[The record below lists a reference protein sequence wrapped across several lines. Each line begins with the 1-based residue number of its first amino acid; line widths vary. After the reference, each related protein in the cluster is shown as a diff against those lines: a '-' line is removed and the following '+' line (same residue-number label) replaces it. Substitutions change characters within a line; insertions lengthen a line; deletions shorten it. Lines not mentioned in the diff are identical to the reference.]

1 MSRWTVRDATAAD
14 GAAVL
19 ALNNAH
25 VPHVNALSVEDFTWI
40 VERAGHYRA
49 VEDEQGVAGFV
60 LCIPSGI
67 EYWSANYTWFAER
80 YDSFLYLDRV
90 VVAPRL
96 RRSGVGRALY
106 DDMHK
111 SVGRQ
116 WPRIALEVNLRPPN
130 PVSIDFH
137 RAMGYAEVGVR
148 ESDDGAYAVQMFV
161 RES

>member
-1 MSRWTVRDATAAD
+1 MRDATAAD
-14 GAAVL
+14 SAAVL

-49 VEDEQGVAGFV
+49 VEDAEGIAGFV
-60 LCIPSGI
+60 LCIPSGL
-67 EYWSANYTWFAER
+67 EYWSANYKWFAAR

-90 VVAPRL
+90 VVALRL
-96 RRSGVGRALY
+96 RREGVGRALY
-106 DDMHK
+106 DDLHK
-111 SVGRQ
+111 GVQRQ

-137 RAMGYAEVGVR
+137 RAMGYVEVGVR
-148 ESDDGAYAVQMFV
+148 EADDRKTAVQMFI
-161 RES
+161 REF